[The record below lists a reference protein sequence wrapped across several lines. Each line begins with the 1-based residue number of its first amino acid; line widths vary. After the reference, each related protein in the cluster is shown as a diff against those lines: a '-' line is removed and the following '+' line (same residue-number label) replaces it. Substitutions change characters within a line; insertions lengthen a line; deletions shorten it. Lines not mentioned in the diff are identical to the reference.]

1 MVYANYKV
9 HDYLWLDVK
18 NLHKYGLAVIR
29 SKKLLVVREHN
40 TSIYLLPG
48 GKPEDGED
56 MEKTLIRE
64 IKEELNADLLLSSIR
79 NYGIFEDI
87 AANESNTIIKI
98 TLAIG
103 DVKGD
108 LKPSSEIEEIRWIGS
123 DNQLNLAP
131 SIKNKILPALIKDGI
146 VE

>member
-1 MVYANYKV
+1 MK
-9 HDYLWLDVK
+9 K
-18 NLHKYGLAVIR
+18 LHKYGLALVR
-29 SKKLLVVREHN
+29 FKKLLVVREHN

-48 GKPEDGED
+48 GKPEEGED

-64 IKEELNADLLLSSIR
+64 IKEELNVDLLISSIKK
-79 NYGIFEDI
+79 YGIFEDI

-103 DVKGD
+103 DIKGD
-108 LKPSSEIEEIRWIGS
+108 MKPSTEIEEIRWIGG